1 MAAGSAGS
9 KRSFAIT
16 ATTAIATAGARFA
29 NQGSMPTSSGSIQKP
44 TTPQRMKHAMPSLT
58 FSTLLVANGTTRPL
72 DGWQY
77 EYLPWPAEVQVLA
90 RSTLVGLV
98 ATYTSG
104 SETIVEESPVQ
115 AGGTIGV
122 IPSPL
127 NTPVQGWIGAAGDRL
142 KLNYRE
148 TAGTAPTVDGII
160 EIQPL

>member
-1 MAAGSAGS
+1 
-9 KRSFAIT
+9 
-16 ATTAIATAGARFA
+16 
-29 NQGSMPTSSGSIQKP
+29 
-44 TTPQRMKHAMPSLT
+44 MPSFI
-58 FSTLLVANGTTRPL
+58 FSELLVANGVARPL

-98 ATYTSG
+98 SVYTSG

-122 IPSPL
+122 TPSPL

-142 KLNYRE
+142 KLSFRE
-148 TAGTAPTVDGII
+148 TAGATPTVDGII